1 MSFRDNYSTAGPH
14 NSHESTHSPRN
25 PCLLIRAEEGIHL
38 SECED
43 ADQCRPADAAAV
55 ELVAT
60 ATATAASAY
69 ITHRPCIFKRASRR
83 NTYKNICV
91 YFDRA
96 AVAVDNIWEHRPL
109 ITD

>member
-1 MSFRDNYSTAGPH
+1 MSFRDNYSTAGPR

-43 ADQCRPADAAAV
+43 ADQCPTADAAAV